1 MIIEEDT
8 NLLNPISDFTLY
20 VEFQNSWYVLTSN
33 FLTPFTLL
41 TFIQPKH
48 LGVQPLP
55 DHEHDPYVSI
65 TQMHKR
71 LLAHALSI
79 GVEMRTG
86 LNVIAY
92 RQNEIVR
99 KAGIILDNGERVEG
113 DVVVC
118 IGVGNFERGD
128 NIPVRP
134 SCLFSSNAF
143 S

>member
-8 NLLNPISDFTLY
+8 NELKPYLRLHSLRRIPN
-20 VEFQNSWYVLTSN
+20 VLVRTHLK
-33 FLTPFTLL
+33 LTNTLL

-65 TQMHKR
+65 TKMHDL

-79 GVEMRTG
+79 GVELRTG

-118 IGVGNFERGD
+118 VGVGNFERED
-128 NIPVRP
+128 IPVRT
-134 SCLFSSNAF
+134 SCLFSSNTF
-143 S
+143 G